1 MSDLLD
7 PAAAGRSAISAR
19 RWREGY
25 DLLATAAARG
35 ELPPEDLELLAWSA
49 YLTDE
54 VLQVVPILERAY
66 AGYVAAANNERA
78 AAVAVQLAHEYGSV
92 RSQKAIGSGWLARAE
107 RLLDGEPEGI
117 AHGYLALERGL
128 GAVRAH
134 DYESARELGAT
145 AERIGHEHGDMG
157 LELRGRQRRAV
168 SLIHLGEVEEGRL
181 LLNEVNAA
189 AYGGTLKPYETV
201 VLYCNAIGTCRDV
214 AAFDEASQWTE
225 RAELFCDEN
234 AISAFPGVCRINR
247 AELMRYEGKL
257 EDAEKAASEATQMLA
272 TWAPRI
278 AAAGYA
284 EVGEVRLRLGDL
296 AKAEEAFDQA
306 DELGHDPE
314 PGRSLLLLTREKPAA
329 ALASI
334 RRALGDDLPPLARA
348 RLLPGFVEIATAAGA
363 VDDAAAAAEE
373 LTETATRYDAPALHA
388 AAAVAAGS
396 VALARDEAQGAVRP
410 LRRAL
415 RLWQETNARYEAART
430 RVLLARAYAATGDAE
445 GAMHELAQAGSVFD
459 QLGCAPR
466 RREGRRAARPRRRHT
481 RDDDLRLHRHRRLDA
496 PRRAPRRRELAE
508 AAPASRRADPPGDG
522 GRGRLASSTTPA
534 TGSSSPSRPPTAPSP
549 QPSRSSGKR
558 PATCPSRS
566 ASASTPQRRRASA
579 TTTAARACTSPPAS
593 RALGRGEEI
602 VASRETVAG
611 AHRSPHERAEERA
624 VEGHRGAGRGRLDRL
639 ARRELGAR
647 RTLRRARPARRPSR
661 RRS

>member
-1 MSDLLD
+1 MSDVLD
-7 PAAAGRSAISAR
+7 RVAAGRSAISAR

-25 DLLATAAARG
+25 DLLAAAAASA

-54 VLQVVPILERAY
+54 IVQVVPILERAY
-66 AGYVAAANNERA
+66 AGYVAAGNKARA
-78 AAVAVQLAHEYGSV
+78 AVVAVQLAHEYGSV
-92 RSQKAIGSGWLARAE
+92 RLQKAVGSGWLARAE
-107 RLLDGEPEGI
+107 RLLEGEPEGI

-128 GAVRAH
+128 DAVRAH

-145 AERIGHEHGDMG
+145 AERVGSEHGDMG

-168 SLIHLGEVEEGRL
+168 SLIHLGEIDEGRL

-189 AYGGTLKPYETV
+189 AYGGTLQPYDTV

-314 PGRSLLLLTREKPAA
+314 PGRSLLLLAREKRVA

-348 RLLPGFVEIATAAGA
+348 RLLPAFVEIATAADA
-363 VDDAAAAAEE
+363 VDDAATAADELMETAERYAAPALRAAAE
-373 LTETATRYDAPALHA
+373 
-388 AAAVAAGS
+388 VAAGS
-396 VALARDEAQGAVRP
+396 VALARGDAQSAVRP

-415 RLWQETNARYEAART
+415 RLWQQTNARYEAART
-430 RVLLARAYAATGDAE
+430 RVLLARAYAATDDPE

-459 QLGCAPR
+459 QL
-466 RREGRRAARPRRRHT
+466 AA
-481 RDDDLRLHRHRRLDA
+481 RLDA
-496 PRRAPRRRELAE
+496 AKVDTLLGRDAGTRVRMTFVFTDIVDSTRHVEHHGDANWHKLLRRHDDLVRRVTAAEGGTVVDHTGDGFFLAFPTADRAVAAAVGIQREAAGDLPFEIRIGVHTAE
-508 AAPASRRADPPGDG
+508 ATSLGENY
-522 GRGRLASSTTPA
+522 RGK
-534 TGSSSPSRPPTAPSP
+534 GVHV
-549 QPSRSSGKR
+549 
-558 PATCPSRS
+558 
-566 ASASTPQRRRASA
+566 
-579 TTTAARACTSPPAS
+579 AARVA
-593 RALGRGEEI
+593 ALGRGEEI
-602 VASRETVAG
+602 VASRETVA
-611 AHRSPHERAEERA
+611 AVAALRTSEPRSERLKGISEP
-624 VEGHRGAGRGRLDRL
+624 VEVVSIDWRGD
-639 ARRELGAR
+639 
-647 RTLRRARPARRPSR
+647 S
-661 RRS
+661 